1 MGHEHDEYGNP
12 GGLDGD
18 VVTVRAIYD
27 AFARGDVE
35 AALAH
40 VADDVELFPSGTASR
55 VGRTE
60 PYHGHDGVREYF
72 ADAARVWDDLT
83 LVADDIRAT
92 TMSVVVFG
100 HVEAL
105 LDGAPVRRRVVWTW
119 RFRGGKA
126 VSLRAHDVGEAP
138 DG

>member
-1 MGHEHDEYGNP
+1 VGHEHDEYGNP
-12 GGLDGD
+12 GALDAD
-18 VVTVRAIYD
+18 VATVRAIYD
-27 AFARGDVE
+27 AFSRGDVE
-35 AALAH
+35 AALEH

-72 ADAARVWDDLT
+72 ADAARVWDDLK

-100 HVEAL
+100 HVEACQA
-105 LDGAPVRRRVVWTW
+105 GERVRRSVVWTW
-119 RFRGGKA
+119 RFRDGKA
-126 VSLRAHDVGEAP
+126 FSLRAHDVGEAP
-138 DG
+138 GG